1 MEHLLSI
8 SQIFSILKHSETVE
22 GEYGAQ
28 TKEPKLTH
36 NSLYNQIFL
45 FINQIFTYTHFIF
58 SYMFHIWG
66 FTCTEKGQEIKTGS
80 KV

>member
-1 MEHLLSI
+1 MDLIHLGVYMEHLLSI

-36 NSLYNQIFL
+36 NAQYITKYFCL
-45 FINQIFTYTHFIF
+45 
-58 SYMFHIWG
+58 
-66 FTCTEKGQEIKTGS
+66 
-80 KV
+80 